1 MKFLAKLYLY
11 MIEQFINIKINSK
24 SFANAVLTLVL
35 VLIFLF
41 WNQLRG
47 KICKT
52 VKNCFHLQAYHSF
65 INRPLCRRI
74 CIAIHPIHWNSRGV
88 ESDDQTF
95 EKHWINNWQTEL
107 NILYIFYQKR
117 ENSIFNIDFLTL
129 KKHPIS
135 NLQPEFN
142 IQVTSCKF
150 CCVFDCNWRFLV
162 AYFTLILFF
171 QAVEL
176 PITQFSEDSYKK
188 ITSNLVQT
196 PSCLWLHVHWDWR
209 SLVGRFAPL
218 PPLDAVQLLNLSIV
232 PPTLC
237 NFANLL
243 LSLKTSISLNLFSR
257 ILEGIPLSRV
267 QDIPPCP
274 REIFWEYQQRIP
286 PLTQLRRRLTLA
298 YKDCPIG
305 GV

>member
-1 MKFLAKLYLY
+1 MTIYRFKSAKQFESLSK
-11 MIEQFINIKINSK
+11 IEIIYDQC
-24 SFANAVLTLVL
+24 
-35 VLIFLF
+35 
-41 WNQLRG
+41 R
-47 KICKT
+47 T
-52 VKNCFHLQAYHSF
+52 VKSCFHHSF
-65 INRPLCRRI
+65 INRPQCRRI
-74 CIAIHPIHWNSRGV
+74 CIAIYSVHWYSRGA

-218 PPLDAVQLLNLSIV
+218 PLPPSLMLFNFWICQLFHPLCVTS
-232 PPTLC
+232 PTFCYRWKLQSVWICFQEFWKVSLC
-237 NFANLL
+237 PGF
-243 LSLKTSISLNLFSR
+243 KTFLPVHARFFGNINKGF
-257 ILEGIPLSRV
+257 PLSPSSGG
-267 QDIPPCP
+267 D
-274 REIFWEYQQRIP
+274 
-286 PLTQLRRRLTLA
+286 LRWLIKTA
-298 YKDCPIG
+298 P
-305 GV
+305 